1 MLRLSLT
8 TRHEPTAARRA
19 AAVESRVCAR
29 QLGQR
34 RSVLGRVMALSVFFL
49 LSAFSWNS
57 WAQTKLDREG
67 VTLYW
72 GLVPAAVVAKQHDID
87 QLHGGPPK
95 GGGQVHHLVIAL
107 FESATGRRIENA
119 VVRAQLSETGFVDAP
134 AKYVPPMTVDGQ
146 MTYGQLFSVAKEGP
160 YQFRVFVKIPDR
172 AREIEYSF
180 SASSP
185 HGKSHD

>member
-1 MLRLSLT
+1 M
-8 TRHEPTAARRA
+8 
-19 AAVESRVCAR
+19 
-29 QLGQR
+29 
-34 RSVLGRVMALSVFFL
+34 
-49 LSAFSWNS
+49 
-57 WAQTKLDREG
+57 
-67 VTLYW
+67 TLYW
-72 GLVPAAVVAKQHDID
+72 GLVPAAIVAKQHDIE

-107 FESATGRRIENA
+107 FDSATGRRIENA
-119 VVRAQLSETGFVDAP
+119 VVRAQLSETGVVDAP

-146 MTYGQLFSVAKEGP
+146 MTYGQLFSVVKEGP

-185 HGKSHD
+185 HGKSRD